1 MTAREIDKELET
13 PINRNGISLR
23 EIAEINGISMQRAK
37 QILDGAL
44 EKMRLRLLGKG
55 LKREDLL

>member
-1 MTAREIDKELET
+1 MKDINKELET

-44 EKMRLRLLGKG
+44 EKMRMRLLGKG